1 MKSISQYQLRNYIV
15 GIILLAPIIIIYYIV
30 FYYSM
35 PLAFD
40 REIYLKIMSHPFQG
54 REEPLIHIIS
64 YLLNFIFSNPVYKLF
79 FVQIFFTSI
88 LILSLIKSSE
98 SYNLK
103 GLARALILIFIF
115 FSVFSNML
123 VIQLRIG
130 YAAIIFIA
138 LVYLLDKR
146 PNVKNIPYFLLP
158 CFMHTGL
165 IPAVALYYIFYWF
178 NINNFKKFS
187 AVLASSVLG
196 STFVIKFLPDILTS
210 LNFSTYYFYYL
221 DKDGDFG
228 RALPF
233 SVLFYLILSIPS
245 IYIFRKRIYNNPDFW
260 FGNFG
265 LLLVYTGLFLDF
277 YVSFKMLVP
286 FSAFLYIYIVNQVF
300 SISTHNSK
308 LLFIVILIMMPLC
321 FLMLTN
327 QAGIL

>member
-64 YLLNFIFSNPVYKLF
+64 YLLNFIFSDPVYKLF
-79 FVQIFFTSI
+79 FVQIFFTNI

-130 YAAIIFIA
+130 YAVIIFIG
-138 LVYLLDKR
+138 LIYFLDKK
-146 PNVKNIPYFLLP
+146 PKLKNLPYFLIP
-158 CFMHTGL
+158 CLMHTGV
-165 IPAVALYYIFYWF
+165 IPAILLYYTFHWF
-178 NINNFKKFS
+178 NINNFKRFS
-187 AVLASSVLG
+187 LVLFISILG
-196 STFVIKFLPDILTS
+196 STFAIKYLPDILS
-210 LNFSTYYFYYL
+210 LLNVNSYYFSYL
-221 DKDGDFG
+221 DEDGDFG
-228 RALPF
+228 RALPL
-233 SVLFYLILSIPS
+233 SVLLYLILSIPS
-245 IYIFRKRIYNNPDFW
+245 IYIFRKRLYNDSDFW

-265 LLLVYTGLFLDF
+265 LLLVYTGLVLKF
-277 YVSFKMLVP
+277 YISFKMLVP
-286 FSAFLYIYIVNQVF
+286 FSAFLYIYIINKVL
-300 SISTHNSK
+300 SISTYNAK
-308 LLFIVILIMMPLC
+308 LLLMAILIIMPLC
-321 FLMLTN
+321 FIMLTN
-327 QAGIL
+327 QAGLV